1 MQIKQ
6 TVMHQHVTTS
16 MSLVNAVN
24 AILTHRPPSM
34 PSRDIYFDDLT
45 QCSLLGFLR
54 RKRPTDKTKAHSLYK
69 GTLSAIAADVHEK
82 PERKAAALACLKTF
96 KESFL

>member
-1 MQIKQ
+1 
-6 TVMHQHVTTS
+6 
-16 MSLVNAVN
+16 MSS
-24 AILTHRPPSM
+24 HDM
-34 PSRDIYFDDLT
+34 YFDDLT

-54 RKRPTDKTKAHSLYK
+54 HKRPTDKIKAHGLYK
-69 GTLSAIAADVHEK
+69 GTLSAIAADVHQK